1 MLLSNPLKSNSK
13 AKKTSSRIIKKK
25 GIKSGDKKNKM
36 KVKRN
41 VPVANKRVT
50 RRRVASPRR
59 QKTLSRRNPQRRKTA
74 LKKEIVV
81 KRSSGRVEKFDMN
94 RLAQTVSRSGVP
106 FLMARDIA
114 KKATKKIKSQIMS
127 PIRDD
132 NHMNKKTGKRTVSQ
146 GRKLSPQSKHEPVV
160 VTASQVRN
168 LVADELQDRNRPEIA
183 SSYTGQPPEHRDLHS
198 KPSLNDKEPILDI
211 VAANMNKVL
220 HDPSKAKGSA

>member
-1 MLLSNPLKSNSK
+1 LKSKSK
-13 AKKTSSRIIKKK
+13 AKKTSSRITKKK
-25 GIKSGDKKNKM
+25 GIKNGGKKKI

-41 VPVANKRVT
+41 VSANTKVAT
-50 RRRVASPRR
+50 RRKVTSARR
-59 QKTLSRRNPQRRKTA
+59 PNMLKTIRQTPVRRKTA

-81 KRSSGRVEKFDMN
+81 KRSSGRVEKFDTN

-127 PIRDD
+127 PVGED
-132 NHMNKKTGKRTVSQ
+132 NHMNKKTGKRTASRA
-146 GRKLSPQSKHEPVV
+146 RKSSPKPEPVV

-168 LVADELQDRNRPEIA
+168 LVVNELQDRNRPEIA
-183 SSYTGQPPEHRDLHS
+183 SSYTGYSPEHHDLRA
-198 KPSLNDKEPILDI
+198 KPTLDDKEPVLDI

-220 HDPSKAKGSA
+220 HDRSKRKGGA

>member
-1 MLLSNPLKSNSK
+1 LKSKSK
-13 AKKTSSRIIKKK
+13 AKKTSSRITKKK
-25 GIKSGDKKNKM
+25 GTKSGGKKNKV

-41 VPVANKRVT
+41 VSFGTKRVT
-50 RRRVASPRR
+50 KRRVTSARR
-59 QKTLSRRNPQRRKTA
+59 PKALKTIRQRRKTA

-81 KRSSGRVEKFDMN
+81 KRSSGRVEKFDTN

-114 KKATKKIKSQIMS
+114 KKATKKIKSQIRS
-127 PIRDD
+127 PVGED
-132 NHMNKKTGKRTVSQ
+132 NHMNKKTGKTTVSR
-146 GRKLSPQSKHEPVV
+146 GRKSSPKVKLEPVV

-183 SSYTGQPPEHRDLHS
+183 SSYTGHPPEHRDLHG
-198 KPSLNDKEPILDI
+198 KPSLNDKEPVLDI

-220 HDPSKAKGSA
+220 HDPKKAKGSA

>member
-1 MLLSNPLKSNSK
+1 LKSNSK
-13 AKKTSSRIIKKK
+13 AKKK
-25 GIKSGDKKNKM
+25 GIKSGGKKNKM

-41 VPVANKRVT
+41 LNVDTKRVT
-50 RRRVASPRR
+50 RTKVTSARQ
-59 QKTLSRRNPQRRKTA
+59 QKTLRSRRNPQRRKTA

-81 KRSSGRVEKFDMN
+81 KRSSGRVEKFDTN

-127 PIRDD
+127 PVRED
-132 NHMNKKTGKRTVSQ
+132 NHMNKKTGKRTASRA
-146 GRKLSPQSKHEPVV
+146 RKSSPKPESVV

-168 LVADELQDRNRPEIA
+168 LVVNELQDRNRPEIA
-183 SSYTGQPPEHRDLHS
+183 SSYTGYSPEHHDLRA
-198 KPSLNDKEPILDI
+198 KPTLDDKEPVLDI

-220 HDPSKAKGSA
+220 HDRSKRKGSA

>member
-1 MLLSNPLKSNSK
+1 MKSKSK
-13 AKKTSSRIIKKK
+13 VKKTSSRITKEK
-25 GIKSGDKKNKM
+25 GVKSGGKKNKM

-41 VPVANKRVT
+41 LNVDTKRATRIKVT
-50 RRRVASPRR
+50 NARR
-59 QKTLSRRNPQRRKTA
+59 QKTLRSRQNPQRRKTA
-74 LKKEIVV
+74 LKNEIVV
-81 KRSSGRVEKFDMN
+81 ERSSGRVEKFDTN

-127 PIRDD
+127 PVRED
-132 NHMNKKTGKRTVSQ
+132 NHRNKKTRKRTISR
-146 GRKLSPQSKHEPVV
+146 GRKSSQKPKLEPVV

>member
-1 MLLSNPLKSNSK
+1 MKSKSK
-13 AKKTSSRIIKKK
+13 AKKTSRITKKK
-25 GIKSGDKKNKM
+25 GIKSGGKKNKL

-41 VPVANKRVT
+41 LNVDTKRVT
-50 RRRVASPRR
+50 RTKVTSARR
-59 QKTLSRRNPQRRKTA
+59 QKTLRSRQNPQRRKTA

-81 KRSSGRVEKFDMN
+81 KRSSGRVEKFDTN

-114 KKATKKIKSQIMS
+114 KKATKKIKSQIRS
-127 PIRDD
+127 PVRED
-132 NHMNKKTGKRTVSQ
+132 NHMNKKTGKRTASR
-146 GRKLSPQSKHEPVV
+146 GRKSSPKPEPVV

-168 LVADELQDRNRPEIA
+168 LVVNELQDRNRPEIA
-183 SSYTGQPPEHRDLHS
+183 SSYTGHPPEHRDLQN
-198 KPSLNDKEPILDI
+198 KPSLNDKEPVLDI

>member
-1 MLLSNPLKSNSK
+1 V
-13 AKKTSSRIIKKK
+13 I
-25 GIKSGDKKNKM
+25 KNKM

-41 VPVANKRVT
+41 LNVDTKRATRTKVT
-50 RRRVASPRR
+50 SARRA
-59 QKTLSRRNPQRRKTA
+59 KTLKTRQNPERRKTA

-81 KRSSGRVEKFDMN
+81 KRSSGRVEKFDTN

-127 PIRDD
+127 PVRED
-132 NHMNKKTGKRTVSQ
+132 NHMNKKTGKRTTSRA
-146 GRKLSPQSKHEPVV
+146 RKSSPKPEPVV

-168 LVADELQDRNRPEIA
+168 LVVNELQDRNRPEIA
-183 SSYTGQPPEHRDLHS
+183 SSYIGYSPEHHDLRA
-198 KPSLNDKEPILDI
+198 KPTLDDKEPVLDI

>member
-1 MLLSNPLKSNSK
+1 MKSKSK
-13 AKKTSSRIIKKK
+13 AKKTSRITKKK

-41 VPVANKRVT
+41 LNVDTKRAT
-50 RRRVASPRR
+50 RTTRR
-59 QKTLSRRNPQRRKTA
+59 QKTLRSRQNPQRRKTA

-81 KRSSGRVEKFDMN
+81 KRSSGRVEKFDTN

-114 KKATKKIKSQIMS
+114 KKATKKIKSQITS
-127 PIRDD
+127 PVRED
-132 NHMNKKTGKRTVSQ
+132 NHMNKKTGKRTVFRGQ
-146 GRKLSPQSKHEPVV
+146 KLSPKPEPVV

-168 LVADELQDRNRPEIA
+168 LVVNELQDRNRPEIA
-183 SSYTGQPPEHRDLHS
+183 SSYTGYSPEHHDLRA
-198 KPSLNDKEPILDI
+198 KPTLDDKEPVLDI

-220 HDPSKAKGSA
+220 HDRSKRKGSA

>member
-1 MLLSNPLKSNSK
+1 MKSKSK
-13 AKKTSSRIIKKK
+13 AKKK
-25 GIKSGDKKNKM
+25 GIKSSGKKNKM

-41 VPVANKRVT
+41 LNVDTKRATRTKVT
-50 RRRVASPRR
+50 SARR
-59 QKTLSRRNPQRRKTA
+59 QKTLRSRQNPQRRKTA

-81 KRSSGRVEKFDMN
+81 KRSSGRVEKFDTN

-127 PIRDD
+127 PVRED
-132 NHMNKKTGKRTVSQ
+132 NHMNKKTGKRTTSRA
-146 GRKLSPQSKHEPVV
+146 RKSSPKPEPVV

-168 LVADELQDRNRPEIA
+168 LVVNELQDRNRPEIA
-183 SSYTGQPPEHRDLHS
+183 SSYIGYSPEHHDLRA
-198 KPSLNDKEPILDI
+198 KPTLDDKEPVLDI

-220 HDPSKAKGSA
+220 HDRSKRKRGA